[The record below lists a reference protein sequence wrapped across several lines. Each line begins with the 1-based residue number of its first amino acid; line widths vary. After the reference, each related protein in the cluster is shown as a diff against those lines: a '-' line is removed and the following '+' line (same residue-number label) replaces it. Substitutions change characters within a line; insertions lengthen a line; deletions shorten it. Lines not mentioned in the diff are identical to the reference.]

1 MAPTKERSR
10 SKKSMWD
17 TDARPMGVSPD
28 DVLIGWFKQ
37 PGNFDR
43 FNRADS
49 DKKKAGRVKES
60 KIDVARDILVLLQNA
75 GFTGFVLSGIVVR
88 GSLWIRKYRMAR
100 RLDRGGGKRER
111 ENKSED
117 GMM

>member
-1 MAPTKERSR
+1 
-10 SKKSMWD
+10 MWE

-43 FNRADS
+43 FDKADS
-49 DKKKAGRVKES
+49 DKKKAGRAKES

-88 GSLWIRKYRMAR
+88 GSLWVRKYRNAR
-100 RLDRGGGKRER
+100 RLDRAGGKRAR
-111 ENKSED
+111 AR
-117 GMM
+117 MMG